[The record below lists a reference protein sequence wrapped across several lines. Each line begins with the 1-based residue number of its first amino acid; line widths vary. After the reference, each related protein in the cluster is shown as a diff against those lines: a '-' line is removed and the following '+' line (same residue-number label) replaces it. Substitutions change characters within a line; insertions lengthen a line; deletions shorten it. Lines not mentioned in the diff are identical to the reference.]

1 MFMKK
6 SILIAA
12 VCGLFIATGCETSQK
27 GKWTSSDKERA
38 RKEVTEALKDEDF
51 GDTLLKKQYI
61 DCYLQ
66 KVENNFKSFLEAD
79 SDSTTCEKLAMECVA
94 DLLKNMEAPAE
105 TEAIA
110 PELVDPKATAP
121 VE

>member
-1 MFMKK
+1 MKK

-12 VCGLFIATGCETSQK
+12 ICGLFIATGCETSQK

-38 RKEVTEALKDEDF
+38 RKEVTEALQNEDF

-94 DLLKNMEAPAE
+94 DLLKNMQAPAE
-105 TEAIA
+105 EMVEEPA
-110 PELVDPKATAP
+110 ATDSAAVAP